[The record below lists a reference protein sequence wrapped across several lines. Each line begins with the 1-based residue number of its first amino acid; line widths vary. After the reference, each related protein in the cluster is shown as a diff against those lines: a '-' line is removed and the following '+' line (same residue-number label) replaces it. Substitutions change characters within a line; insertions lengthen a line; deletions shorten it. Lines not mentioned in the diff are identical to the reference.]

1 MEKLNPKIKT
11 LWAFSGLLFTGIPA
25 VIALFLWKNPLSYGL
40 LLIPVIGVYFQ
51 LKRYSNFRY
60 QLKDNQVRLKKG
72 VIYRAES
79 VVPFV
84 RIQHVSTR
92 QGPLERLLG
101 LSTLQIYTAGSRSA
115 EIRVP
120 GLSKTRAEELREQL
134 KDRAIESEE
143 GLDAV

>member
-1 MEKLNPKIKT
+1 MEELNPKIKT

-40 LLIPVIGVYFQ
+40 LLVPVVGVYFQ